1 MAAGSTPTS
10 SNAGKWM
17 DYNYNIGGETESFMW
32 YIDVDYQGNRYRGV
46 YFASYRPYHT
56 NDTSPN
62 FVSYQANNGYYIKT
76 LYWFKYEPIEWRIL
90 EEKDGTALLMAN
102 IILDAQPYYHSRK
115 ERSEVGKTI
124 HPNNYKESD
133 IRKWGNETFCETA
146 FDALA
151 KQIIETTT
159 VDNSASTTASG
170 SNSYACEN
178 TEDKVLFNIRYGAA
192 VEEYGLC
199 EVARDTCIY
208 D

>member
-1 MAAGSTPTS
+1 MG
-10 SNAGKWM
+10 
-17 DYNYNIGGETESFMW
+17 
-32 YIDVDYQGNRYRGV
+32 
-46 YFASYRPYHT
+46 
-56 NDTSPN
+56 
-62 FVSYQANNGYYIKT
+62 
-76 LYWFKYEPIEWRIL
+76 L

-178 TEDKVLFNIRYGAA
+178 TEDKVFLLSYKEILNTSYGFSSSWSTKDTARQLKSTDYA
-192 VEEYGLC
+192 KSQGIHVSTISSSLGNSNWWLRSPYSYKNDY
-199 EVARDTCIY
+199 VAGVDDDGSHLTGDLVICINGVVPALRIKL
-208 D
+208 